1 MATPIKDIPILYG
14 KDAERFKKN
23 MKEAETKKASKEE
36 IERVKADFE
45 EYNAMYVESEH
56 SLNKEVKKAT

>member
-1 MATPIKDIPILYG
+1 MATPIKDIPILCG

-36 IERVKADFE
+36 IERVKADFKK
-45 EYNAMYVESEH
+45 YDAMYVESE
-56 SLNKEVKKAT
+56 